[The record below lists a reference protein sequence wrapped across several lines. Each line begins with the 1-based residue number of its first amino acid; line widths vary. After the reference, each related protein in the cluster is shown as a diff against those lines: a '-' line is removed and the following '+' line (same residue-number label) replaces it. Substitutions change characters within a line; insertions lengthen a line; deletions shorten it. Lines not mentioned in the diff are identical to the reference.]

1 MARCTRGRPDR
12 CVRIQRVTENLAGE
26 LRTFAGRLTAER
38 TRGEQ
43 ADIAEPLDKLEQAA
57 TAIGKAWSGS
67 NMGYQSRVY
76 YNDFDPPPP
85 GAHFDSEWGFLGQF
99 QGTTGDWRE
108 YQFDDVIKIVY
119 RIAGVPSLDDV
130 IDVASHAHDSWTELR
145 PEIVSVLSAYLAE
158 HQDPLIEHLQK
169 EAEQT
174 SDLNEIQAARALVG
188 PIGPK
193 VVRDTTALSQGFQT
207 APHQSVQARVIAIR
221 SMFTASSTLA
231 SIANRAASHMERLE
245 QSRRSRGQAAQ
256 APGENVFIGHGRS
269 LLWRELKDFISDRLA
284 LPWDEFNRVPVAG
297 VTNIARLSE
306 MLDSARIAFVVLTAE
321 DETIDGIERARQNVV
336 HEAGLFQGRL
346 GFTRAI
352 VLLEDGCDEFSNI
365 QGLGQIRFP
374 RGQISAA
381 FDDVRQVLEREGLC

>member
-1 MARCTRGRPDR
+1 MTGG
-12 CVRIQRVTENLAGE
+12 LASE
-26 LRTFAGRLTAER
+26 LRAFADRLTAEN
-38 TRGEQ
+38 TRGGQ
-43 ADIAEPLDKLEQAA
+43 ADVAEPLDKLDRAA

-108 YQFDDVIKIVY
+108 YQFDDVIAIVY
-119 RIAGVPSLDDV
+119 RIAGVSSLDDV
-130 IDVASHAHDSWTELR
+130 IDLARHAHEVWTELR
-145 PEIVSVLSAYLAE
+145 PEIISVLSAYLAE
-158 HQDPLIEHLQK
+158 HEDALIEQLRT

-174 SDLNEIQAARALVG
+174 DDLTEMQAARALVG
-188 PIGPK
+188 PSGPK
-193 VVRDTTALSQGFQT
+193 MIRDTTAFSQGFQT
-207 APHQSVQARVIAIR
+207 APHQSVQARLIAVR
-221 SMFTASSTLA
+221 SMFVACSTLA

-245 QSRRSRGQAAQ
+245 QSQRSRGQAAQ

-269 LLWRELKDFISDRLA
+269 LLWRELKDFISDRLC
-284 LPWDEFNRVPVAG
+284 LQWDEFNRVPVAG

-306 MLDSARIAFVVLTAE
+306 MLDNAGIAFVVLTAE
-321 DETIDGIERARQNVV
+321 DETIDGREVARQNVV

-374 RGQISAA
+374 RGRITAA
-381 FDDVRQVLEREGLC
+381 FDDVRQVLEREGFL